1 MKIYVDQIPDE
12 GLEREFEEP
21 ADSFHY
27 LEKEEKG
34 TAAKVSG
41 PVHVS
46 LVVKKT
52 SGGVSIRGR
61 LQGTAYMACSRCLVE
76 ITEDVSHDFFYDC
89 LPVEAMEEEEELSTD
104 SADIHYY
111 TGGEIDITALVQ
123 EQLALALPMKAL
135 CREDCK
141 GLCPRCG
148 ANLNLGD
155 CGCQKGPVDLRLAAL
170 KDLKIQKG

>member
-12 GLEREFEEP
+12 GLEREYEEP

-61 LQGTAYMACSRCLVE
+61 LQGTASMACSRCLAE

-170 KDLKIQKG
+170 KDLKIKKD